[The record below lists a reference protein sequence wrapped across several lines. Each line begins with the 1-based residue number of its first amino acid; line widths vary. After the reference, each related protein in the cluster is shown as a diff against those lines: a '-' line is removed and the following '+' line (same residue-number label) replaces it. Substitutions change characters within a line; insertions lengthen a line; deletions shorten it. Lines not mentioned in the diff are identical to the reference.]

1 MFGGAD
7 QLLFVIVL
15 GSMTPLFMSLQ
26 NYKWISIMTE
36 KWEFCYGVFD
46 NRQLIFQVNGGIID
60 QITRTKLSTI
70 HVTLSTITILNI
82 LNKP

>member
-15 GSMTPLFMSLQ
+15 GSTTPLFMSMQ

-36 KWEFCYGVFD
+36 KWE
-46 NRQLIFQVNGGIID
+46 LS
-60 QITRTKLSTI
+60 KLTEVS
-70 HVTLSTITILNI
+70 
-82 LNKP
+82 